1 MAKEEQ
7 NRKFSV
13 IVLIVALLLLLSALT
28 RIILL
33 LGTHASGVSVTQ
45 FSASLFIGILYDL
58 SVASFVII
66 PFVLHVWLQ
75 NNFIYRRSVF
85 PFVCLLFAGVLALLL
100 FTNIIPKDYN
110 TDLYNILIYYIA
122 ARFAIYVF
130 LYLMPYS
137 FRIRWRTGVLY
148 VSTALVVF
156 VLLFNAV
163 AEWAFWQEFSTRYNF
178 IAVDYLVYTTEV
190 LGNITESYPL
200 VPILSTAGVLTIVI
214 VFLLRKPIRASVVS
228 PFPFV
233 KRSAVAISLL
243 LMPLLVY
250 YAVQEKWRHFSRNEY
265 ANSLAGN
272 GLYEFAVAFTQNELD
287 FYKFYQTIPDTTA
300 FSLLRKQLATP
311 NSHFVSNDPYSIER
325 EIAYPGP
332 ERKLN
337 VVLIS
342 VESLSASFMHAFGG
356 NENITPFLD
365 SLAQH
370 SLLFTNLYSSG
381 TRTVRG
387 LEALSLSIPP
397 TPGQSIVK
405 RPDNGHLFSLGSVLR
420 SHGYTTQYIYGG
432 YSYFDN
438 MKEFFSHNGYSVID
452 RSAIPA
458 DQVHYQNIWGVAD
471 EDLFDLS
478 LHVLDK
484 DNQAGKPFFAHI
496 MTVSNHRPFTYP
508 DGRIDIPAARQVR
521 EGAVK
526 YTDYAIN
533 KFLRDAQHKP
543 WYDSTV
549 FVIVADHCAGS
560 AGSVELP
567 VTGYHI
573 PMLIYAPK
581 ILQPREVNTLTAQI
595 DVAPTILGLMNLHY
609 RSKFFGQDVLH
620 MPAEKERAFI
630 STYQGLGYL
639 RNGKLLV
646 QSPVKNIQEY
656 LPDFKNGNETTVQ
669 VEGDLANE
677 AIAYYQSISWLL
689 KHRRQM
695 E

>member
-1 MAKEEQ
+1 
-7 NRKFSV
+7 
-13 IVLIVALLLLLSALT
+13 VAIGLLLL
-28 RIILL
+28 
-33 LGTHASGVSVTQ
+33 
-45 FSASLFIGILYDL
+45 
-58 SVASFVII
+58 
-66 PFVLHVWLQ
+66 P
-75 NNFIYRRSVF
+75 
-85 PFVCLLFAGVLALLL
+85 
-100 FTNIIPKDYN
+100 
-110 TDLYNILIYYIA
+110 
-122 ARFAIYVF
+122 
-130 LYLMPYS
+130 
-137 FRIRWRTGVLY
+137 
-148 VSTALVVF
+148 LVV
-156 VLLFNAV
+156 
-163 AEWAFWQEFSTRYNF
+163 Y
-178 IAVDYLVYTTEV
+178 YT
-190 LGNITESYPL
+190 
-200 VPILSTAGVLTIVI
+200 
-214 VFLLRKPIRASVVS
+214 
-228 PFPFV
+228 
-233 KRSAVAISLL
+233 
-243 LMPLLVY
+243 
-250 YAVQEKWRHFSRNEY
+250 VQEKWRHFSRNEY

-272 GLYEFAVAFTQNELD
+272 GLFEFAVAFTQNELD
-287 FYKFYQTIPDTTA
+287 FYKFYQTMPDPSA
-300 FSLLRKQLATP
+300 FNVLRKQMEAP

-325 EIAYPGP
+325 DITYSEP

-342 VESLSASFMHAFGG
+342 VESLSAGFMHAFGG
-356 NENITPFLD
+356 NENITPYLD

-405 RPDNGHLFSLGSVLR
+405 RPDNGHMFSLGSVLR

-438 MKEFFSHNGYSVID
+438 MKEFFGNNGYSVID

-471 EDLFDLS
+471 EDLFSLS
-478 LHVLDK
+478 LRVLDR
-484 DNQAGKPFFAHI
+484 DSRSGKPFFTHI
-496 MTVSNHRPFTYP
+496 MTVSNHRPYTYP

-533 KFLRDAQHKP
+533 KFLQDARRKP
-543 WYDSTV
+543 WFDSTV

-581 ILQPREVNTLTAQI
+581 ILQPQKVSTLTAQI
-595 DVAPTILGLMNLHY
+595 DVAPTILGLMHLHY
-609 RSKFFGQDVLH
+609 RSKFFGQDVLN
-620 MPAEKERAFI
+620 MPAGKQRAFI

-639 RNGKLLV
+639 RDGKLV
-646 QSPVKNIQEY
+646 IQSPVKNIHEY
-656 LPDFKNGNETTVQ
+656 LPDFKTGNASPVQ
-669 VEGDLANE
+669 LESGLAKE
-677 AIAYYQSISWLL
+677 AIAYYQCTSWLL
-689 KHRRQM
+689 RHRRQL

>member
-1 MAKEEQ
+1 MANDKR
-7 NRKFSV
+7 NGRFSV
-13 IVLIVALLLLLSALT
+13 IVLIVGLLLSLSALT
-28 RIILL
+28 RVMLL
-33 LGTHASGVSVTQ
+33 LETHASGVSVTQ
-45 FSASLFIGILYDL
+45 FAGSLFIGIIYDL
-58 SVASFVII
+58 SVASFIII
-66 PFVLHVWLQ
+66 PFVLHLWFR
-75 NNFIYRRSVF
+75 NDFIYRRKVF
-85 PFVCLLFAGVLALLL
+85 PFVCLFFAGLLGMLL
-100 FTNIIPKDYN
+100 FTSIIPKDYN
-110 TDLYNILIYYIA
+110 TDVYNILIYYVA
-122 ARFAIYVF
+122 ARFVIYIF
-130 LYLMPYS
+130 LFLMPYS

-148 VSTALVVF
+148 VSTVLVVF
-156 VLLFNAV
+156 LLLFNAV
-163 AEWAFWQEFSTRYNF
+163 GEWFFWQEFSTRYNF

-200 VPILSTAGVLTIVI
+200 TPILSIVGVLAIAI
-214 VFLLRKPIRASVVS
+214 VFLMRKRFRESVVS
-228 PFPFV
+228 PYPFA
-233 KRSAVAISLL
+233 KRSVAAICLL
-243 LMPLLVY
+243 LMPLLTY
-250 YAVQEKWRHFSRNEY
+250 YATQEKWRHFSRNEY

-287 FYKFYQTIPDTTA
+287 FYKFYQTLPDATA
-300 FSLLRKQLATP
+300 FRLLRKQLETP
-311 NSHFVSNDPYSIER
+311 NSHFVSKDLYNIER
-325 EIAYPGP
+325 EITYTEP

-356 NENITPFLD
+356 NENITPYLD
-365 SLAQH
+365 SLAHH

-438 MKEFFSHNGYSVID
+438 MKEFFGHNGYSVID
-452 RSAIPA
+452 RDAIPA
-458 DQVHYQNIWGVAD
+458 NQVHYQNIWGVAD

-478 LHVLDK
+478 LRVLDR
-484 DNQAGKPFFAHI
+484 DNKAGKPFFAHI

-533 KFLRDAQHKP
+533 KFLQDARNKP
-543 WYDSTV
+543 WFDSTV

-581 ILQPREVNTLTAQI
+581 ILEPREVNTLTAQI
-595 DVAPTILGLMNLHY
+595 DVAPTILGLMHLHY

-620 MPAEKERAFI
+620 MPADKQRAFI

-639 RNGKLLV
+639 RDGKLVV
-646 QSPVKNIQEY
+646 QSPVKSIHEY
-656 LPDFKNGNETTVQ
+656 LPDFKNGNETAVQ
-669 VEGDLANE
+669 VESGLADE

-689 KHRRQM
+689 RHRRQM